1 MNPTENNNQLIAQLE
16 ALLFVCGEPIAIGKI
31 AKITGEKEEVIK
43 SAADGLRQK
52 LIAND
57 SGLTLIIDG
66 RQLQLVTRPEL
77 APLVEKL
84 VKEEFNEELT
94 PAVLETLAVIAYRG
108 PISRLTIEHLRGVN
122 SALTIRRLL
131 IRGLIAK
138 ENDLYRASFDFL
150 KQLGI
155 TDTGQLP
162 EYDKYKNFKIF
173 DSELG

>member
-1 MNPTENNNQLIAQLE
+1 MNSVKDNSRLIAQLE
-16 ALLFVCGEPIAIGKI
+16 ALLFVCGEPTTVGKI
-31 AKITGEKEEVIK
+31 AKIIGEKEEVIK

-77 APLVEKL
+77 APLADKI

-94 PAVLETLAVIAYRG
+94 PAVLETLAMVAYRG
-108 PISRLTIEHLRGVN
+108 PISRLAIEHFRGVN
-122 SALTIRRLL
+122 SALTLRRLL
-131 IRGLIAK
+131 IRGLIVK
-138 ENDLYRASFDFL
+138 ENDLYQISFDFL

-155 TDTGQLP
+155 TDIGQLP
-162 EYDKYKNFKIF
+162 EYDKYKNLKISDNGF
-173 DSELG
+173 G